1 MNATFSDEELDLIR
15 NSDIDEAINVM
26 YRNAVLDP
34 LGADYVHDFIDNA
47 KHFIDTEIRIKD
59 LVEFDT
65 ANVDCGVEQILQGDQ
80 IVYTGIFG
88 DKEAILRLASV
99 FGMEDFTEVDADSLD
114 AVSEFLNL
122 TNGLYVSARSDDGIE
137 LDLDP
142 PMMYPSEQ
150 SVVGD
155 DGTAFR
161 LELDI
166 GAGTLNV
173 VFSVDVDVFVE

>member
-1 MNATFSDEELDLIR
+1 MNATFSNEELDMIR
-15 NSDIDEAINVM
+15 NSDVDEAVNII

-34 LGADYVHDFIDNA
+34 LGADYVHDFIENVRN
-47 KHFIDTEIRIKD
+47 FIDDDIRIKD
-59 LVEFDT
+59 IVEFDSER
-65 ANVDCGVEQILQGDQ
+65 VDFGVEQILQGDQ
-80 IVYTGIFG
+80 VVYTGIFG
-88 DKEAILRLASV
+88 DRDAILKLASV
-99 FGMEDFTEVDADSLD
+99 FGMEDFKEVDADSLD
-114 AVSEFLNL
+114 AISEFLNL

-142 PMMYPSEQ
+142 PVMYDSEQ
-150 SVVGD
+150 NVVGD

-166 GAGTLNV
+166 GEGTLNV

>member
-1 MNATFSDEELDLIR
+1 
-15 NSDIDEAINVM
+15 
-26 YRNAVLDP
+26 
-34 LGADYVHDFIDNA
+34 
-47 KHFIDTEIRIKD
+47 
-59 LVEFDT
+59 
-65 ANVDCGVEQILQGDQ
+65 
-80 IVYTGIFG
+80 
-88 DKEAILRLASV
+88 
-99 FGMEDFTEVDADSLD
+99 MEDFTEIDADSLD

-137 LDLDP
+137 MDLDL

-166 GAGTLNV
+166 GAGTLSV
-173 VFSVDVDVFVE
+173 IFSVDVDVFVE